1 MGIRRTLWQL
11 RRRLLGPERV
21 VTGEDVGLLTRSDQ
35 LSPPAR
41 RRIRVLHAREL
52 MLGVPREARLPV
64 AGGLVELGGGDDF
77 PVDWKAF
84 VEIFGFR
91 EYAAEYRDAHVLDVG
106 AHKGYFGAFALA
118 CGAAVV
124 LSFEPATRN
133 YGALERAAR
142 PARPRWLTR
151 NAAVG
156 ATAGT
161 ATLHLDETPWAHSL
175 REVERP
181 AGEEQVRV
189 VTLEQALAELPT
201 GGART
206 IAKIDAE
213 GSECDIL
220 ARPGALARVDA
231 LLVEW
236 HEEVAPCSLA
246 ELTRAITATG
256 LWASPESTGLLRF
269 TRDR

>member
-1 MGIRRTLWQL
+1 M
-11 RRRLLGPERV
+11 
-21 VTGEDVGLLTRSDQ
+21 
-35 LSPPAR
+35 
-41 RRIRVLHAREL
+41 
-52 MLGVPREARLPV
+52 
-64 AGGLVELGGGDDF
+64 AGRLVELGGGDDF

-91 EYAAEYRDAHVLDVG
+91 EYAAEYRDAHVLDIG

-142 PARPRWLTR
+142 RAQPGWLTR
-151 NAAVG
+151 HAAVG

-175 REVERP
+175 RKVERP
-181 AGEEQVRV
+181 AGEERVRV

-220 ARPGALARVDA
+220 ARPGPLAHVDV
-231 LLVEW
+231 LMVEW
-236 HEEVAPCSLA
+236 HEAVAPCSRA
-246 ELTRAITATG
+246 ELTHAITATG
-256 LWASPESTGLLRF
+256 LAACPESTGLLRF
-269 TRDR
+269 ARS